1 MGTKDK
7 ARFHIVLVQ
16 GIIEKEGKYLIA
28 QRSFTEVQSAG
39 LWSLP
44 GGKIEI
50 VKTEDLYNI
59 FEDTLKKEIK
69 EEVNVDIK
77 KGLEYLQSWS
87 FVRVDGA
94 SVVGSLF
101 LCRWL
106 SGIAKPCEDSINV
119 RWIYPDELSHY
130 QLAGGVEAAFK
141 AVSKYLA
148 KHSKKDNLDQ

>member
-44 GGKIEI
+44 GGKVEI
-50 VKTEDLYNI
+50 KKNDLNNI
-59 FEDTLKKEIK
+59 FENTLKKEIK
-69 EEVNVDIK
+69 EEVDVNIK
-77 KGLEYLQSWS
+77 KRLVYLQSWS
-87 FVRVDGA
+87 FVRIDGA

-119 RWIYPDELSHY
+119 RWIYPDELPHY
-130 QLAGGVEAAFK
+130 QVAGGVESAFQ
-141 AVSKYLA
+141 AVNEYYTK
-148 KHSKKDNLDQ
+148 QGR